1 MDVTVVL
8 FQMIQLFLIL
18 GLGYFLYKIKILD
31 ADFNQKLT
39 RLLLNVTL
47 PAVILSSVFSSGT
60 ISNPSNLLL
69 VFVLGI
75 IIYLILPFVGFLIAK
90 IIKAP
95 TSQQGL
101 YTFMIVYSNIGFMG
115 IPVMNAIYGPSAILY
130 LSIYNMLFNLC
141 LYTVGAKIMTYGTDQ
156 KVEMNLKNLL
166 TPGMVAS
173 LVALTFYFI
182 GFKPHDIIL
191 KSIDMVGGL
200 TTPLAMMIIGG
211 TLAKIPLKEVF
222 TELRVYPF
230 TIFKQIIIPA
240 IAYLILKMI
249 VKDEL
254 ILGVTLI
261 TIAMPVAN
269 TAVLFAT
276 QYKADEALAAKNVF
290 ITTLLSIITIPL
302 IVALFLA

>member
-8 FQMIQLFLIL
+8 FQMIQLFLVL

-31 ADFNQKLT
+31 EDFNKKLT

-47 PAVILSSVFSSGT
+47 PGVILSSVFSS
-60 ISNPSNLLL
+60 SSSQNVSSVFL
-69 VFVLGI
+69 VFGLGLA
-75 IIYLILPFVGFLIAK
+75 IYILLPFIGFIVTKLIR
-90 IIKAP
+90 AP
-95 TSQQGL
+95 KTQQGL
-101 YTFMIVYSNIGFMG
+101 YMFMIVFSNIGFMG
-115 IPVMNAIYGPSAILY
+115 IPVMNAIYGSSAIFY
-130 LSIYNMLFNLC
+130 LSIYNMLFNLF
-141 LYTVGAKIMTYGTDQ
+141 LYTIGPKIMTYGTGQ
-156 KVEMNLKNLL
+156 KIDMNLKSLF

-173 LVALTFYFI
+173 VIALVCYFMGI
-182 GFKPHDIIL
+182 KPHTIIVDTL
-191 KSIDMVGGL
+191 DMVGGL

-222 TELRVYPF
+222 NDFRVYPF
-230 TIFKQIIIPA
+230 TILKQVIIPA
-240 IAYLILKMI
+240 ISYVILSML

-276 QYKADEALAAKNVF
+276 EYHADEALAAKNVF